1 MNFWNAY
8 VKMLI
13 VEGVAALFII
23 ISVLAVKFFFK
34 DTYKD
39 LSEWYKE
46 NVLVDTDISE
56 VINSEI

>member
-13 VEGVAALFII
+13 VEGVAALVII
-23 ISVLAVKFFFK
+23 ISVLTVKFFFK
-34 DTYKD
+34 DTYKN

-46 NVLVDTDISE
+46 NVLVDIDISE
-56 VINSEI
+56 VIKSEV